1 MSPEEGPPAASAP
14 LTEDEKR
21 LVLRHLVSIESLRAE
36 LAVYRDYL
44 RRERELAAKEAVNN
58 DKAIE
63 LAKQEAD
70 LVRKELEL
78 EKQRSEF
85 YKAAYEALKGGRSKK
100 CWVLKIITAWIA
112 PCH

>member
-1 MSPEEGPPAASAP
+1 M
-14 LTEDEKR
+14 
-21 LVLRHLVSIESLRAE
+21 RAE
-36 LAVYRDYL
+36 LSVYRDYV
-44 RRERELAAKEAVNN
+44 RRERELAQKEAANN

-85 YKAAYEALKGGRSKK
+85 YRAAYEALKGGRSKK
-100 CWVLKIITAWIA
+100 CIFLKVITLTLF
-112 PCH
+112 PCK

>member
-1 MSPEEGPPAASAP
+1 M
-14 LTEDEKR
+14 TEDEKR

-36 LAVYRDYL
+36 LTVYRDHV
-44 RRERELAAKEAVNN
+44 RRERELAAKEAVNS
-58 DKAIE
+58 DKALD
-63 LAKQEAD
+63 LARQEAD

-100 CWVLKIITAWIA
+100 CWALKIISAWLI